1 MTFSRFVV
9 QEDQDLYFLSL
20 RRALNSPLT
29 QSRDLRLRHESGN
42 VFHGRLEMLK
52 ARDEGVEVCHVTLSD
67 VTQHKIA
74 EDAQRE
80 NQRKQLLYEN
90 AERLTLAFDA
100 GGLGAWDQDFRTGQ
114 IVSSS
119 RTRSML
125 GFRANESIT
134 WPTLVD
140 RIHPEDR
147 PPFLQAADRSTQ
159 PGGDHLLAAT
169 FRTQP
174 PEGAGRWLRFIARSY
189 FDEVSGR
196 AVRRTGVMADI
207 TREKETEAL
216 LESRARHLE
225 ALVRERTTRL
235 QEAVIELEHFSYT
248 LAHDLRAPLR
258 IMIGFGELMLQESP
272 VLSATHQQYVGRI
285 STAAHRMDLLIRDA
299 LDYNKLVRQNFALE
313 PIDPGTLLQQLVDTY
328 PEFHEART
336 HISLSGPFP
345 LVLGNSALL
354 TQCFSNLLGNA
365 LKFIEPKRTPRVRL
379 SAEDLGER
387 VRIWIEDNGIGIPED
402 CVDRIFEMFHRL
414 NPEFEG
420 TGIGLAL
427 VKKAAHRM
435 RGSVGVVSHLGHG
448 SRFWIELDKAEQ
460 ERPEQVEQMERS

>member
-1 MTFSRFVV
+1 
-9 QEDQDLYFLSL
+9 
-20 RRALNSPLT
+20 
-29 QSRDLRLRHESGN
+29 
-42 VFHGRLEMLK
+42 
-52 ARDEGVEVCHVTLSD
+52 
-67 VTQHKIA
+67 
-74 EDAQRE
+74 
-80 NQRKQLLYEN
+80 
-90 AERLTLAFDA
+90 
-100 GGLGAWDQDFRTGQ
+100 
-114 IVSSS
+114 
-119 RTRSML
+119 
-125 GFRANESIT
+125 
-134 WPTLVD
+134 
-140 RIHPEDR
+140 
-147 PPFLQAADRSTQ
+147 
-159 PGGDHLLAAT
+159 
-169 FRTQP
+169 
-174 PEGAGRWLRFIARSY
+174 
-189 FDEVSGR
+189 
-196 AVRRTGVMADI
+196 MADI

-460 ERPEQVEQMERS
+460 ERPEQVEPMERS